1 MPTIIVIYVLSAA
14 ALGVILG
21 AWLGSKVGKSSV
33 RAAREASENLQSE
46 IENREGEIA
55 ALRAQLT
62 TSQERAVRAEEEA
75 KHLAGFKSTL
85 DASEKSREQMR
96 TDLASLQA
104 ENASLKTELDNE
116 RQKIQEVLQTEER
129 LTDKFK
135 TLAQDILDKNS
146 RLFAEQ
152 NQSSIG
158 TLLEPIREKFT
169 EFQQK
174 VTELREQGIEH
185 RSELRSQLE
194 NLGKLN
200 ERLSTEANSLVQALK
215 GSSKTQGDWGEFILE
230 QVLEAAGLR
239 KGEQYRVQQ
248 TFSNG
253 DGKAYRPDVIV
264 SLPEGKHLVIDSKVS
279 LRDYT
284 EYSSTEDEATRNAAL
299 DRHIAALHNHIKGL
313 DRREYQNL
321 HDLQSIDFVVMFVP
335 IEPAYM
341 LALAHDHGLWQKAWD
356 QNVLLVGPSTLLFVI
371 RTVAQLWRTEDQNR
385 NAQAIADRGARLYDK
400 LVNFVSDLK
409 SIGDSLDKS
418 KATYE
423 AAWKKLTGNGS
434 AIRQAEMLRQLGVKP
449 TKRFPGQVTEM
460 ANQENLELAAS
471 AEDDKAQEDDEPIN
485 NAQGQE

>member
-1 MPTIIVIYVLSAA
+1 MTFNGVIVIPMPTLTVVYILSAA

-21 AWLGSKVGKSSV
+21 AWLGSRIGASTA
-33 RAAREASENLQSE
+33 RAARESSENLQSE
-46 IENREGEIA
+46 IEKRDGEIA

-62 TSQERAVRAEEEA
+62 TSQERAVRAELETE
-75 KHLAGFKSTL
+75 HLSSVKSTL
-85 DASEKSREQMR
+85 EASEKARDQMLLDY
-96 TDLASLQA
+96 TAVQA
-104 ENASLKTELDNE
+104 ESARLKAELDSE
-116 RQKIQEVLQTEER
+116 RKKVEEF
-129 LTDKFK
+129 LPEKFK
-135 TLAQDILDKNS
+135 SLAQDILDKNS

-152 NQSSIG
+152 NQSNLG
-158 TLLEPIREKFT
+158 TLLDPIREKFT

-174 VTELREQGIEH
+174 VTELRDQGIQ
-185 RSELRSQLE
+185 SNAELKTQIEGLS
-194 NLGKLN
+194 NLN
-200 ERLSTEANSLVQALK
+200 QRLSHEANSLVQALK

-230 QVLEAAGLR
+230 QVLESAGLR

-248 TFSNG
+248 TFTNG
-253 DGKAYRPDVIV
+253 DGKNYRPDVIV

-284 EYSSTEDEATRNAAL
+284 EYSSADDEATRKAAL
-299 DRHIAALHNHIKGL
+299 ERHIAALHNHIKGL

-400 LVNFVSDLK
+400 LVNFVNDLK
-409 SIGDSLDKS
+409 SIGESLDKS
-418 KATYE
+418 RSTYE
-423 AAWKKLTGNGS
+423 SAMKKLQGNGG
-434 AIRQAEMLRQLGVKP
+434 AIRQAEMLRALGVKP
-449 TKRFPGQVTEM
+449 TKRLPGQLVEM
-460 ANQENLELAAS
+460 PTQDPLELAAA
-471 AEDDKAQEDDEPIN
+471 AEDDNPQDE
-485 NAQGQE
+485 